1 MPPMFGVLK
10 RSIMDPEEET
20 FVINIEEEDE
30 EDLEARMKRG
40 ADAGDFWA
48 TR

>member
-10 RSIMDPEEET
+10 RSVMDPEEET
-20 FVINIEEEDE
+20 FVINIEEDE

>member
-1 MPPMFGVLK
+1 MFGVLK
-10 RSIMDPEEET
+10 RSVMDPEEET
-20 FVINIEEEDE
+20 FVINIEEDE
-30 EDLEARMKRG
+30 EDLDARMKRG

>member
-1 MPPMFGVLK
+1 MFGVLK
-10 RSIMDPEEET
+10 RSIMDPEEGT
-20 FVINIEEEDE
+20 FVINIEED
-30 EDLEARMKRG
+30 EDLDLDARMKRG

>member
-10 RSIMDPEEET
+10 RSIMDPDEEET
-20 FVINIEEEDE
+20 FVINIEEDE

>member
-10 RSIMDPEEET
+10 RSVMDPEEET
-20 FVINIEEEDE
+20 FVINIEEDE
-30 EDLEARMKRG
+30 EDLDARMKRG